1 MFRSLISEMRS
12 VLGEDDEMEEPET
25 PSTASTV
32 SGDKPKRMNKHD
44 RAAHKIGHMLGVHPS
59 QLSRKKMLKMVP
71 HMMHHFEKGHGAGE
85 GDYRIVDQNDL
96 ATLGR
101 HAQNISSHAN
111 SMRRMPGPAHHMAAH
126 LCNHVANAHD
136 RMAKYF
142 KMNADEESAEL
153 HGNESAKHRELAVDH
168 KKKAR
173 RHGYYE
179 GEY

>member
-1 MFRSLISEMRS
+1 MFRSLITEFRS
-12 VLGEDDEMEEPET
+12 VIESDEGGDAAKPQT
-25 PSTASTV
+25 VNTAEV
-32 SGDKPKRMNKHD
+32 APKAKRRNKHD
-44 RAAHKIGHMLGVHPS
+44 RAAHKIGDLLGTPP
-59 QLSRKKMLKMVP
+59 QNLSRKKMLKMIP

-85 GDYRIVDQNDL
+85 GDYKTVDVDDL

-111 SMRRMPGPAHHMAAH
+111 AMMRMPGPAHHMASH

-136 RMAKYF
+136 RMSKFF

-153 HGNESAKHRELAVDH
+153 HSNESEKHRSLAADH
-168 KKKAR
+168 RKKAR
-173 RHGYYE
+173 RHGHYD

>member
-1 MFRSLISEMRS
+1 MFRSLIAECRME
-12 VLGEDDEMEEPET
+12 LTEEEAAEEPET
-25 PSTASTV
+25 PSTDSTV
-32 SGDKPKRMNKHD
+32 PKATRLNKHD
-44 RAAHKIGHMLGVHPS
+44 RAAHKIGHLLGTPPQ

-85 GDYRIVDQNDL
+85 GEYRIVDINDL

-101 HAQNISSHAN
+101 HAENISAHAN
-111 SMRRMPGPAHHMAAH
+111 SIRRMPGPAHHMASH
-126 LCNHVANAHD
+126 LCHHVANAHD

-142 KMNADEESAEL
+142 KSNADEESAEL
-153 HGNESAKHRELAVDH
+153 HSNESAKHRALSIDH